1 LGVRIP
7 PGLFQQVTNEG
18 EVATQAAS
26 PSLAKRS
33 RAMDNVGGVGQSKR
47 IVVIFYVLAALA
59 VGMFFKTVLG
69 AVFDQLGVNDAELVF
84 GWSLSDLIG
93 FALSFGTAITLWRI
107 PRIQQMSLEVALE
120 LQRVTWPS
128 MRETR
133 AATIAVIIAS
143 FVAAAILGVFDYVWG
158 YLSNWLLRA

>member
-1 LGVRIP
+1 
-7 PGLFQQVTNEG
+7 
-18 EVATQAAS
+18 
-26 PSLAKRS
+26 
-33 RAMDNVGGVGQSKR
+33 MDNVGGVGQSKR

-69 AVFDQLGVNDAELVF
+69 AVFDQFGVNDAELVF

-93 FALSFGTAITLWRI
+93 FALSCGIAIVLWRI

-158 YLSNWLLRA
+158 YLSNWLLRT